1 MRYFLEE
8 NYRMNDN
15 LSMIRQNLHTH
26 CTYCDGKNT
35 LEELVL
41 AAIDKGFSS
50 LGFSSH
56 CFSNLSYD
64 ECGIKTVVD
73 YEAYLSEVEALKQ
86 KYKNQISIYRGIEL
100 ESRIKDELYPNPD
113 PRLDYS
119 IGSIHW
125 FYLDSMCWEVD
136 YKAEIL
142 LQAKEAFGGFRPLI
156 ESYYNEVIEFAK
168 HSSYS
173 ITGHIDLVTK
183 FSELNSFGFENE
195 SWYRDAALSAAESV
209 VKCGKLV
216 EVNTGAISRGYR
228 TTPYPAPFILKR
240 LAELNAPIIVT
251 TDCHSV
257 NNIDIK
263 YDETV
268 SMLSSYGF
276 THLYYLTD
284 SGFKGIKIDA

>member
-1 MRYFLEE
+1 
-8 NYRMNDN
+8 
-15 LSMIRQNLHTH
+15 MIRQNLHTH

-35 LEELVL
+35 LEEMVL

-64 ECGIKTVVD
+64 ECGIKTDAD
-73 YEAYLSEVEALKQ
+73 YEAYLREVEALKQ

-125 FYLDSMCWEVD
+125 FYLDSRHWEVD

-195 SWYRDAALSAAESV
+195 SWYRDTALSAAESV

-251 TDCHSV
+251 TDCHSA

>member
-35 LEELVL
+35 LEEMVL

-64 ECGIKTVVD
+64 ECGIKTASD

-100 ESRIKDELYPNPD
+100 ESRIKDELYPNPG

-125 FYLDSMCWEVD
+125 FYLDSRHWEVD

-209 VKCGKLV
+209 VKCGKLI
-216 EVNTGAISRGYR
+216 EINTGAISRGYR

-251 TDCHSV
+251 TDCHSA

>member
-1 MRYFLEE
+1 
-8 NYRMNDN
+8 
-15 LSMIRQNLHTH
+15 MIRQNLHTH

-35 LEELVL
+35 LEEMVL

-64 ECGIKTVVD
+64 ECGIKSAAD
-73 YEAYLSEVEALKQ
+73 YEAYLSELEALKE

-125 FYLDSMCWEVD
+125 FYLDSRHWEVD
-136 YKAEIL
+136 YKAELL
-142 LQAKEAFGGFRPLI
+142 LQAKESFGGFRPLI

-209 VKCGKLV
+209 VKTGKLV

-251 TDCHSV
+251 TDCHSA

>member
-35 LEELVL
+35 LEEMVL

-64 ECGIKTVVD
+64 ECGIKTADD

-113 PRLDYS
+113 PRLNYS

-125 FYLDSMCWEVD
+125 FYLDSRHWEVD

-209 VKCGKLV
+209 VKTGKLV

-251 TDCHSV
+251 TDCHSA

>member
-15 LSMIRQNLHTH
+15 LSMNRQNLHTH

-35 LEELVL
+35 LEEMVL

-64 ECGIKTVVD
+64 ECGIKTASD

-113 PRLDYS
+113 PRLNYS

-125 FYLDSMCWEVD
+125 FYLDSRHWEVD

-209 VKCGKLV
+209 VKTGKLV

-251 TDCHSV
+251 TDCHSA

>member
-1 MRYFLEE
+1 
-8 NYRMNDN
+8 
-15 LSMIRQNLHTH
+15 MIRQNLHTH

-35 LEELVL
+35 LEEMVL

-64 ECGIKTVVD
+64 ECGIKTAAD

-125 FYLDSMCWEVD
+125 FYLDSRHWEVD

-142 LQAKEAFGGFRPLI
+142 LQAKESFGGFRPLI

-251 TDCHSV
+251 TDCHSA

>member
-1 MRYFLEE
+1 
-8 NYRMNDN
+8 
-15 LSMIRQNLHTH
+15 MIRQNLHTH

-35 LEELVL
+35 LEEMVL

-64 ECGIKTVVD
+64 ECGIKTAAD

-125 FYLDSMCWEVD
+125 FYLDSRHWEVD

-142 LQAKEAFGGFRPLI
+142 LQAKETFGGFRPLI

-228 TTPYPAPFILKR
+228 TTPYPDPFILKR

-251 TDCHSV
+251 TDCHSA

>member
-1 MRYFLEE
+1 
-8 NYRMNDN
+8 
-15 LSMIRQNLHTH
+15 MIRQNLHTH

-35 LEELVL
+35 LEEMVL

-56 CFSNLSYD
+56 CFSNLSHD
-64 ECGIKTVVD
+64 ECGIKTASD

-125 FYLDSMCWEVD
+125 FYLDSRHWEVD
-136 YKAEIL
+136 YKGEIL

-251 TDCHSV
+251 TDCHSA

>member
-1 MRYFLEE
+1 
-8 NYRMNDN
+8 
-15 LSMIRQNLHTH
+15 MIRQNLHTH

-35 LEELVL
+35 LEEMVL

-64 ECGIKTVVD
+64 ECGIKTAAD

-100 ESRIKDELYPNPD
+100 ESRIKDELYPIPD

-125 FYLDSMCWEVD
+125 FYLDSRHWEVD

-195 SWYRDAALSAAESV
+195 SWYRDTVLSAAESV

-251 TDCHSV
+251 TDCHSA

>member
-1 MRYFLEE
+1 
-8 NYRMNDN
+8 MNDN

-35 LEELVL
+35 LEKMVL

-64 ECGIKTVVD
+64 ECGIKTASD

-125 FYLDSMCWEVD
+125 FYLDSRHWEVD

-142 LQAKEAFGGFRPLI
+142 LQAKESFGGFRPLI

-195 SWYRDAALSAAESV
+195 SWYRDAALSATESV

-251 TDCHSV
+251 TDCHSA
-257 NNIDIK
+257 NNIAIK

-284 SGFKGIKIDA
+284 CGFKGIKIDA

>member
-35 LEELVL
+35 LEEMVL

-64 ECGIKTVVD
+64 ECGIKTASD
-73 YEAYLSEVEALKQ
+73 YESYLSEVEALKQ

-100 ESRIKDELYPNPD
+100 ESRIKDELYPIPD

-125 FYLDSMCWEVD
+125 FYLDSRHWEVD

-142 LQAKEAFGGFRPLI
+142 LQAKESFGGFRPLI

-183 FSELNSFGFENE
+183 FSELNNFGFENE

-228 TTPYPAPFILKR
+228 TTPYPDPFILKR

-251 TDCHSV
+251 TDCHST

>member
-35 LEELVL
+35 LEEMVL

-64 ECGIKTVVD
+64 ECGIKTASD
-73 YEAYLSEVEALKQ
+73 YESYLSEVEALKQ

-125 FYLDSMCWEVD
+125 FYLDSRHWEVD

-195 SWYRDAALSAAESV
+195 SWYRDAALSATESV

-251 TDCHSV
+251 TDCHSA

>member
-35 LEELVL
+35 LEEMVL

-125 FYLDSMCWEVD
+125 FYLDSRHWEVD

-195 SWYRDAALSAAESV
+195 SWYRDTALSAAESV

-251 TDCHSV
+251 TDCHSA

>member
-1 MRYFLEE
+1 
-8 NYRMNDN
+8 
-15 LSMIRQNLHTH
+15 MIRQNLHTH

-35 LEELVL
+35 LEEMVL

-64 ECGIKTVVD
+64 ECGIKTASD

-125 FYLDSMCWEVD
+125 FYLDSRHWEVD

-195 SWYRDAALSAAESV
+195 SWYRDVALSAAESV

-251 TDCHSV
+251 TDCHSA

-268 SMLSSYGF
+268 SMLSSYAF
-276 THLYYLTD
+276 THLYYPTD

>member
-1 MRYFLEE
+1 
-8 NYRMNDN
+8 
-15 LSMIRQNLHTH
+15 MIRQNLHTH

-35 LEELVL
+35 LEEMVL

-64 ECGIKTVVD
+64 ECGIKTAAD
-73 YEAYLSEVEALKQ
+73 YEAYLSEVEALKE
-86 KYKNQISIYRGIEL
+86 KFKNQITIYKGIEL

-125 FYLDSMCWEVD
+125 FYLDSRHWEVD
-136 YKAEIL
+136 YKAELL

-195 SWYRDAALSAAESV
+195 SWYRDAAISAVDFV

-251 TDCHSV
+251 TDCHSA

-276 THLYYLTD
+276 NHLYYLTD

>member
-1 MRYFLEE
+1 
-8 NYRMNDN
+8 
-15 LSMIRQNLHTH
+15 MIRQNLHTH

-35 LEELVL
+35 LEEMVL

-64 ECGIKTVVD
+64 ECGIKTAAD

-100 ESRIKDELYPNPD
+100 ESRIKDKLYPNPD

-125 FYLDSMCWEVD
+125 FYLDSRHWEVD

-195 SWYRDAALSAAESV
+195 SWYRDAALSATESV
-209 VKCGKLV
+209 VKCRKLV

-251 TDCHSV
+251 TDCHSA

>member
-35 LEELVL
+35 LEEMVL

-64 ECGIKTVVD
+64 ECGIKTASD

-125 FYLDSMCWEVD
+125 FYLDSRHWEVD

-183 FSELNSFGFENE
+183 FSERNSFGFENE
-195 SWYRDAALSAAESV
+195 SWYRDAAISAVDFV

-251 TDCHSV
+251 TDCHSA

>member
-1 MRYFLEE
+1 
-8 NYRMNDN
+8 
-15 LSMIRQNLHTH
+15 MIRQNLHTH

-35 LEELVL
+35 LEEMVL

-64 ECGIKTVVD
+64 ECGIKTAAD

-86 KYKNQISIYRGIEL
+86 KYKNQISIYKGIEL
-100 ESRIKDELYPNPD
+100 ESRIKDELYPNTD

-125 FYLDSMCWEVD
+125 FYLDSRHWEVD

-209 VKCGKLV
+209 VKSGKLV

-251 TDCHSV
+251 TDCHSA

>member
-8 NYRMNDN
+8 NYPMNDN

-35 LEELVL
+35 LEEMVL

-64 ECGIKTVVD
+64 ECGIKTADD

-125 FYLDSMCWEVD
+125 FYLDSRHWEVD

-251 TDCHSV
+251 TDCHSA

>member
-1 MRYFLEE
+1 
-8 NYRMNDN
+8 MNDN

-35 LEELVL
+35 LEEMVL

-64 ECGIKTVVD
+64 ECGIKTAAD

-125 FYLDSMCWEVD
+125 FYLDSRHWEVD

-142 LQAKEAFGGFRPLI
+142 LQAKESFGGFRPLI

-195 SWYRDAALSAAESV
+195 SWYRDTAISATESV

-251 TDCHSV
+251 TDCHSA

>member
-1 MRYFLEE
+1 
-8 NYRMNDN
+8 MNDN

-35 LEELVL
+35 LEEMVL

-64 ECGIKTVVD
+64 ECGIKTAAD

-125 FYLDSMCWEVD
+125 FYLDSRHWEVD

-228 TTPYPAPFILKR
+228 TTPYPDPFILKR

-251 TDCHSV
+251 TDCHSA

-276 THLYYLTD
+276 TQLYYLTD
-284 SGFKGIKIDA
+284 SGFKGIKLDA

>member
-1 MRYFLEE
+1 
-8 NYRMNDN
+8 
-15 LSMIRQNLHTH
+15 MIRQNLHTH

-35 LEELVL
+35 LEEMVL

-64 ECGIKTVVD
+64 ECGIKTASD

-125 FYLDSMCWEVD
+125 FYLDSRHWEVD

-142 LQAKEAFGGFRPLI
+142 LQAKESFGGFRPLI

-183 FSELNSFGFENE
+183 FSELNNFGFENE

-251 TDCHSV
+251 TDCHSA

>member
-35 LEELVL
+35 LEEMVL

-64 ECGIKTVVD
+64 ECGIKTAAD

-125 FYLDSMCWEVD
+125 FYLDSRHWEVD

-142 LQAKEAFGGFRPLI
+142 LQAKESFGGFRPLI

-228 TTPYPAPFILKR
+228 TTPYPDPFILKR

-251 TDCHSV
+251 TDCHSA

>member
-8 NYRMNDN
+8 NYRMNNN

-35 LEELVL
+35 LEEMVL

-64 ECGIKTVVD
+64 ECGIKTAAD

-125 FYLDSMCWEVD
+125 FYLDSRHWEVD

-195 SWYRDAALSAAESV
+195 NWYRDAALSATESV

-251 TDCHSV
+251 TDCHSA

-268 SMLSSYGF
+268 SMLSSC
-276 THLYYLTD
+276 
-284 SGFKGIKIDA
+284 SSA

>member
-35 LEELVL
+35 LEEMVL

-64 ECGIKTVVD
+64 ECGIKTAAD

-125 FYLDSMCWEVD
+125 FYLDSRHWEVD

-195 SWYRDAALSAAESV
+195 SWYRDVALSAAESV

-251 TDCHSV
+251 TDCHSA

-263 YDETV
+263 YVETV
-268 SMLSSYGF
+268 SMLSSC
-276 THLYYLTD
+276 
-284 SGFKGIKIDA
+284 SSA

>member
-35 LEELVL
+35 LEEMVL

-64 ECGIKTVVD
+64 ECGIKTAAD

-125 FYLDSMCWEVD
+125 FYLDSRHWEVD

-142 LQAKEAFGGFRPLI
+142 LQAKETFGGFRPLI

-228 TTPYPAPFILKR
+228 TTPYPDPFILKR

-251 TDCHSV
+251 TDCHSA

>member
-35 LEELVL
+35 LEEMVL

-64 ECGIKTVVD
+64 ECGIKTASD
-73 YEAYLSEVEALKQ
+73 YETYLSEVEALKQ

-142 LQAKEAFGGFRPLI
+142 LQAKESFGGFRPLI

-209 VKCGKLV
+209 VKCGKLI
-216 EVNTGAISRGYR
+216 EINTGAISRGYR
-228 TTPYPAPFILKR
+228 TTPYPDPFILKR

-251 TDCHSV
+251 TDCHSA

-268 SMLSSYGF
+268 SMLPSYGF
-276 THLYYLTD
+276 TRLYYLTD

>member
-1 MRYFLEE
+1 
-8 NYRMNDN
+8 
-15 LSMIRQNLHTH
+15 MIRQNLHTH

-35 LEELVL
+35 LEEMVL
-41 AAIDKGFSS
+41 SAIDKGFSS

-64 ECGIKTVVD
+64 ECGIKTASD

-125 FYLDSMCWEVD
+125 FYLDSRHWEVD

-183 FSELNSFGFENE
+183 FSELNSFGFESE

-228 TTPYPAPFILKR
+228 TNPYPAPFILKR

-251 TDCHSV
+251 TDCHSA

>member
-1 MRYFLEE
+1 
-8 NYRMNDN
+8 
-15 LSMIRQNLHTH
+15 MIRQNLHTH

-35 LEELVL
+35 LEEMVL

-64 ECGIKTVVD
+64 ECGIKTAAD

-125 FYLDSMCWEVD
+125 FYLDSRHWEVD

-195 SWYRDAALSAAESV
+195 SWYRDAAISAVDFV

-216 EVNTGAISRGYR
+216 EVNRGAISRGYR

-251 TDCHSV
+251 TDCHSA

>member
-35 LEELVL
+35 LEEMVL

-64 ECGIKTVVD
+64 ECGIKSAAD
-73 YEAYLSEVEALKQ
+73 YEAYLSELEALKE

-125 FYLDSMCWEVD
+125 FYLDSRHWEVD
-136 YKAEIL
+136 YKAELL
-142 LQAKEAFGGFRPLI
+142 LQAKESFGGFRPLI

-209 VKCGKLV
+209 VKTGKLV

-251 TDCHSV
+251 TDCHSA

>member
-35 LEELVL
+35 LEEMVL

-125 FYLDSMCWEVD
+125 FYLDSRHWEVD

-195 SWYRDAALSAAESV
+195 SWYRDTALSAAESV

-251 TDCHSV
+251 TDCHSA

-276 THLYYLTD
+276 THLYYLTE
-284 SGFKGIKIDA
+284 SGFKGIKIDV